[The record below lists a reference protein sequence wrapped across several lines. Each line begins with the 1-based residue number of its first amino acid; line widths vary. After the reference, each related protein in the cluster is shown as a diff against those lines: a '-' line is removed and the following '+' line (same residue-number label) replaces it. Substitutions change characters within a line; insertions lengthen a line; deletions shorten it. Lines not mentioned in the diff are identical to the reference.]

1 MLEWLDPLFLIQT
14 LGLLGVIF
22 IIFAESCLFFGFFLP
37 GDSLLFTAGF
47 LASQEL
53 LPIVPLAIGCTLAAI
68 LGDSVG
74 YWFGAKVGPRIFT
87 REDSFFFR
95 KSFIRRT
102 QEFYERYGSK
112 TVLIARFV
120 PVVRTFAPILAG
132 VGSMNYRTFLYY
144 NVIGGIIWG
153 LGFVTLGYT
162 LGSLVP
168 QAEKYITFIILGV
181 IILSFVPP
189 TWEVWKEKKR
199 RKVTKDSIEG

>member
-47 LASQEL
+47 LASQEI
-53 LPIVPLAIGCTLAAI
+53 LPIIPLLVGCTLAAV

-87 REDSFFFR
+87 RDDSFFFR
-95 KSFIRRT
+95 KSYIKRT
-102 QEFYERYGSK
+102 QEFYETYGSK

-144 NVIGGIIWG
+144 NVAGGMIWA
-153 LGFVTLGYT
+153 LGFLMLGYT
-162 LGSLVP
+162 LGSLLP
-168 QAEKYITFIILGV
+168 EAEKYITLIIVAV
-181 IILSFVPP
+181 IILSFTPP
-189 TWEVWKEKKR
+189 AYEFWKEKR
-199 RKVTKDSIEG
+199 RQKVIKDSSES